1 MSLWIIFFLQL
12 PTDPPGTLAAFNW
25 VVIGGLVAALV
36 YVFRLW
42 QTEKRNCTKQYLETI
57 DKLMEAL
64 HNKEEVPYGE
74 LDISDVNGP

>member
-1 MSLWIIFFLQL
+1 MFLTTLLSQM
-12 PTDPPGTLAAFNW
+12 PTDPPATLAAFNW

-57 DKLMEAL
+57 DKLMDAL
-64 HNKEEVPYGE
+64 HDQEEVRSQ
-74 LDISDVNGP
+74 LDVNEDVN

>member
-1 MSLWIIFFLQL
+1 MIFYDILAQM
-12 PTDPPGTLAAFNW
+12 PTDPPATLAAFNW

-64 HNKEEVPYGE
+64 HE
-74 LDISDVNGP
+74 SDESDMPDV

>member
-1 MSLWIIFFLQL
+1 MFFLFVLQM
-12 PTDPPGTLAAFNW
+12 PTDPPTTLAAFNW

-42 QTEKRNCTKQYLETI
+42 QTEKKNCTKQYLETI

-64 HNKEEVPYGE
+64 HDQNEEDFYV
-74 LDISDVNGP
+74 DINDVK

>member
-1 MSLWIIFFLQL
+1 MLYLMILLSQM
-12 PTDPPGTLAAFNW
+12 PTDPPATLAAFNW

-57 DKLMEAL
+57 DKLMDAL
-64 HNKEEVPYGE
+64 HDQNEEDFYV
-74 LDISDVNGP
+74 DINDVK

>member
-1 MSLWIIFFLQL
+1 MFIMMFIIQM
-12 PTDPPGTLAAFNW
+12 PTDPPATLAAFNW

-64 HNKEEVPYGE
+64 HEAKEEDEYM
-74 LDISDVNGP
+74 S

>member
-1 MSLWIIFFLQL
+1 MMFMILALQM
-12 PTDPPGTLAAFNW
+12 PTDPPATLAAFNW

-57 DKLMEAL
+57 DKLMDAL
-64 HNKEEVPYGE
+64 HDKSEEPFE
-74 LDISDVNGP
+74 LDTNDMN